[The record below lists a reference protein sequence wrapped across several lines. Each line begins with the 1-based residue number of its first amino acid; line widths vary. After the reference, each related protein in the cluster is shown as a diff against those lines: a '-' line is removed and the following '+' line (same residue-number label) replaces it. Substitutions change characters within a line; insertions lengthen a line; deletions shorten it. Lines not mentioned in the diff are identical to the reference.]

1 MYFSFIRFRFDLQLF
16 QTFLHNSSGE
26 KKIKVLRRKIE
37 RESANNDNEKE
48 RGREIESKLSK
59 RILTIVKEERWMVSI
74 FPKKKRVDLIRGEV
88 GKGKRSEDRFG
99 RREESGAYH

>member
-59 RILTIVKEERWMVSI
+59 RILTIVKEEGWTVSI